1 MNSAQTLTVRSVTAA
16 AILLAGSAVVRAQ
29 SRLTAPPD
37 PSAVTV
43 ARLHYGGG
51 GDWYWGN
58 SAIPNLLSFL
68 AVETPIPVRTT
79 PPPTVE
85 LTSPDL
91 WNYPILF
98 MTGHG
103 NIRFSNEEIGILRR
117 YLAAGGF
124 LIANDSYGLDEA
136 FRREIARVFPE
147 HPLSEIPWDHEVY
160 RCYFQF
166 TSGPPKVHEH
176 DNRPAQG
183 FGIFLDDRLVCF
195 YAYESDIGD
204 GWEDPEVH
212 GDAENVRRKALEM
225 GTNLIV
231 WSLLQ

>member
-1 MNSAQTLTVRSVTAA
+1 MHFMKRIVP
-16 AILLAGSAVVRAQ
+16 ILLLGALATGRPAVAQ
-29 SRLTAPPD
+29 SLLSAPSD

-58 SAIPNLLSFL
+58 SALPNLIEF
-68 AVETPIPVRTT
+68 VRNRTPVPIRPG

-91 WNYPILF
+91 WNYPILYV
-98 MTGHG
+98 TGHG
-103 NIRFSNEEIGILRR
+103 NIRFTPEEIGILRR
-117 YLAAGGF
+117 YLTTGGF
-124 LIANDSYGLDEA
+124 LIANDSYGLDDA
-136 FRREIARVFPE
+136 FRREIARVFPD
-147 HPLSEIPWDHEVY
+147 HPLVEIPWDYALY
-160 RCYFQF
+160 RCYFEF
-166 TSGPPKVHEH
+166 ASGPPKIHEH

-183 FGIFLDDRLVCF
+183 FGIFIEKRLVCF

-212 GDAENVRRKALEM
+212 GDSEEARRSALEL
-225 GTNLIV
+225 GANLIL

>member
-1 MNSAQTLTVRSVTAA
+1 MKRIVP
-16 AILLAGSAVVRAQ
+16 ILLLGALATGRPAVAQ
-29 SRLTAPPD
+29 SLLSAPPD

-58 SAIPNLLSFL
+58 SALPNLLEFVRSR
-68 AVETPIPVRTT
+68 TPVPIRSG

-91 WNYPILF
+91 WNYPILYV
-98 MTGHG
+98 TGHG
-103 NIRFSNEEIGILRR
+103 NIRFTPEEIGILRR
-117 YLAAGGF
+117 YLTTGGF
-124 LIANDSYGLDEA
+124 LIANDSYGLDDA
-136 FRREIARVFPE
+136 FRREIARVFPD
-147 HPLSEIPWDHEVY
+147 HPLVEIPWNYGLY
-160 RCYFQF
+160 RCYFEF
-166 TSGPPKVHEH
+166 ASGPPKIHEH

-183 FGIFLDDRLVCF
+183 FGIFIEKRLVCF

-212 GDAENVRRKALEM
+212 GDSEEARRSALEL
-225 GTNLIV
+225 GANLIL

>member
-1 MNSAQTLTVRSVTAA
+1 MKRIVPIILLSVLATGRPAA
-16 AILLAGSAVVRAQ
+16 AQSLLS
-29 SRLTAPPD
+29 APPD

-58 SAIPNLLSFL
+58 SALPNLLEF
-68 AVETPIPVRTT
+68 VRNRTPVPVRSG

-91 WNYPILF
+91 WNYPILYV
-98 MTGHG
+98 TGHG
-103 NIRFSNEEIGILRR
+103 NIRFTPEEIGILRR
-117 YLAAGGF
+117 YLTTGGF
-124 LIANDSYGLDEA
+124 LIANDSYGLDDA
-136 FRREIARVFPE
+136 FRREIARVFPD
-147 HPLSEIPWDHEVY
+147 HPLVEIPWDHGLY
-160 RCYFQF
+160 RCYFEF
-166 TSGPPKVHEH
+166 ASGPPKIHEH

-183 FGIFLDDRLVCF
+183 FGIFVDKRLVCF

-212 GDAENVRRKALEM
+212 GDSEDARRTALEL
-225 GTNLIV
+225 GANLIL